1 MNNVHIEMRSR
12 LHGLALSI
20 SALLLTACVSSPQF
34 DAASTITQAPVS
46 LHTANE
52 STSVSAWPATDW
64 WTQFN
69 DDTLNSLIS
78 QALKT
83 APSLASAEARFSTA
97 RATVQ
102 LTDADGLHIEAYAD
116 ASRQRLSDNGLF
128 SPKFLGF
135 NWYNQADLGLK
146 GSYAFDFWHKRSN
159 SVAAA
164 VDDAHTAQA
173 QRDSVALSLSTAI
186 AQSYFGWQSDEIQIS
201 ILSSQQQLAEKRR
214 DIVKARVDAEVEV
227 VDGLYVADMEI
238 ANLRE
243 LIAAGQHSAQLR
255 RVTIAALL
263 GVSVDALPAFTQRAL
278 PPVELQLPNNLGI
291 DLLGRRPDINASRWQ
306 VEAAQ
311 RRVQSARA
319 EFFPDISIS
328 ALAGLSS
335 IQFDKLLE
343 AGSAAPSIGAAI
355 HLPIF
360 DSGRLRAQYG
370 LRATQVNAAI
380 LSYNET
386 VVNAARDVAL
396 YATQMQQIAAQ
407 QQERKAQFAAAESLL
422 DVATARNQQGLSD
435 ARAKLSA
442 QQSLQQQQLA
452 MNNLNAAAIAAQI
465 NLVMALG
472 GGYQSADQT
481 ADHLGAE
488 LNKQPSNQ
496 SATKPATSDE
506 AALAAS
512 AK

>member
-1 MNNVHIEMRSR
+1 
-12 LHGLALSI
+12 LKQAPALSP
-20 SALLLTACVSSPQF
+20 STQ
-34 DAASTITQAPVS
+34 AASTKA
-46 LHTANE
+46 E
-52 STSVSAWPATDW
+52 WPAANW
-64 WTQFN
+64 WTQYN
-69 DDTLNSLIS
+69 DDTLNTLIA
-78 QALKT
+78 QALKS
-83 APSLASAEARFSTA
+83 APSLATAEARFATA
-97 RATVQ
+97 RATVE

-135 NWYNQADLGLK
+135 NWYNQADLGLR
-146 GSYAFDFWHKRSN
+146 GSYAFDWWHKRSN
-159 SVAAA
+159 NVSAAM
-164 VDDAHTAQA
+164 DDAHTAQA
-173 QRDSVALSLSTAI
+173 QRDAVALSLSTAV
-186 AQSYFGWQSDEIQIS
+186 AQSYFGWQSDQVQIA
-201 ILSSQQQLAEKRR
+201 ILSSQRQLAEQRR
-214 DIVKARVDAEVEV
+214 DIVKARVDAEVEP

-243 LIAAGQHSAQLR
+243 LITTGQHSAELR

-263 GVSVDALPAFTQRAL
+263 GVSVDALPSFTPHAL
-278 PPVELQLPNNLGI
+278 PAVELQLPDNLDL
-291 DLLGRRPDINASRWQ
+291 DLLSRRPDINASRWQ

-319 EFFPDISIS
+319 EFFPDISIN

-335 IQFDKLLE
+335 IKFEKLLE

-360 DSGRLRAQYG
+360 ESGRLRAQYG

-380 LSYNET
+380 QSYNET
-386 VVNAARDVAL
+386 VVNAARDVAI

-407 QQERKAQFAAAESLL
+407 QQERKAQYAAAENLL

-435 ARAKLSA
+435 ARPRLSA

-452 MNNLNAAAIAAQI
+452 INNLNAAAITAQI

-472 GGYQSADQT
+472 GGYQAIEKSEQSADKSASQ
-481 ADHLGAE
+481 A
-488 LNKQPSNQ
+488 SNQ
-496 SATKPATSDE
+496 PAVISD

-512 AK
+512 AKRE